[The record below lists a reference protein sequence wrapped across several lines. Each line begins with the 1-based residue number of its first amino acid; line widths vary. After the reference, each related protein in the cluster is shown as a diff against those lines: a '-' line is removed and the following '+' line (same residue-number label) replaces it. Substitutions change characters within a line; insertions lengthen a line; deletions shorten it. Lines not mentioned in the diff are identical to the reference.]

1 MLQNPS
7 IERRRGL
14 EKEEPKVYSVTEITH
29 HIRRLFQQDPTF
41 IDITVR
47 GEVHKFSTSGA
58 GHMYFT
64 LKDESCEL
72 PCAMFRGDADKL
84 ESKPEDG
91 QSIIVT
97 GRIDVYTK
105 KGYYQLIA
113 SEIKPEGLGDLYI
126 AYEKLKKKLEV
137 EGLFKDEYKK
147 PLPPFPM
154 RIGVVTSKTGAAVR
168 DILKI
173 LGRRFPIADVVLASA
188 VVQGDQAPPSIVEG
202 IQRINSLGNVDVM
215 IVGRGGGSI
224 EDLWCFND
232 ESVARAVFASN
243 VPVVSA
249 VGHETDFTICDFV
262 ADVRAATPSAA
273 AELVVPDM
281 MDLASQIYGMREQY
295 ENRMTEFITRHQD
308 SVASYGALLKPRIL
322 LDLVNFNR
330 QMLDEVYTGFCTS
343 QKHYLEMSRQR
354 MEKLGGMLDAVNPLA
369 TLDRGYSVALKLP
382 EKAIIDQ
389 IAAVEVGDGI
399 SLIVRDGDI
408 ECIVKGKKEVERWQK
423 S

>member
-1 MLQNPS
+1 
-7 IERRRGL
+7 L

-41 IDITVR
+41 IEIMVR
-47 GEVHKFSTSGA
+47 GEVHRFSTSGA

-64 LKDESCEL
+64 LKDESSEL

-84 ESKPEDG
+84 ESELEDG

-113 SEIKPEGLGDLYI
+113 SDIKPEGLGELYI
-126 AYEKLKKKLEV
+126 AYEKLKKKLEA

-154 RIGVVTSKTGAAVR
+154 KIGVVTSKTGAAVR

-232 ESVARAVFASN
+232 ETVARAVFSSN

-281 MDLASQIYGMREQY
+281 MGLASQIYGMRELF
-295 ENRMTEFITRHQD
+295 ENRMTELITRHQD
-308 SVASYGALLKPRIL
+308 SVVSYGALLKPRVL

-330 QMLDEVYTGFCTS
+330 QMLDEVYTGFCMS
-343 QKHYLEMSRQR
+343 QKHYLEISRQR

-399 SLIVRDGDI
+399 NLMVRDGDI
-408 ECIVKGKKEVERWQK
+408 ECVVKGKKEVERWQK

>member
-14 EKEEPKVYSVTEITH
+14 ETEEPKVYSVTEITH
-29 HIRRLFQQDPTF
+29 HIRRLFQGDPTL
-41 IDITVR
+41 IEIMIR
-47 GEVHKFSTSGA
+47 GEVHRFSTSGA

-72 PCAMFRGDADKL
+72 PCVMFRGAAENLEVKL
-84 ESKPEDG
+84 EDG
-91 QSIIVT
+91 QSVIVT
-97 GRIDVYTK
+97 GSIDVYPN
-105 KGYYQLIA
+105 KGRYQMIA
-113 SEIKPEGLGDLYI
+113 TDIKPEGLGDLYI
-126 AYEKLKKKLEV
+126 AYEKLKKKLEE

-188 VVQGDQAPPSIVEG
+188 IVQGEQAPPSIVEG
-202 IQRINSLGNVDVM
+202 IQRLNSLGNLDVM

-232 ESVARAVFASN
+232 ESVARAVFASKA
-243 VPVVSA
+243 PVVSA

-262 ADVRAATPSAA
+262 ADRRAATPSAA

-281 MDLASQIYGMREQY
+281 MDLMNQLYGMREQF
-295 ENRMTEFITRHQD
+295 ENEMIGSIARHQD
-308 SVASYGALLKPRIL
+308 SVASYGTLLKPRVL
-322 LDLVNFNR
+322 LDLVNFNK
-330 QMLDEVYTGFCTS
+330 QMLDEVYTGFRAS
-343 QKHYLEMSRQR
+343 QKHYLEMARQR
-354 MEKLGGMLDAVNPLA
+354 MERLGGMLDAVNPLA

-399 SLIVRDGDI
+399 NLMVRDGDI
-408 ECIVKGKKEVERWQK
+408 ECVVKGKKEVERWQK